1 MLASGRDDAGPL
13 LGRQAETQRLISL
26 LEGIED
32 GGAALVLQG
41 EPGIGKSR
49 LLGEAV
55 AAARERG
62 IAVLTTTGVQSEACL
77 GFAGLH
83 QLLRPVRAHATDLL
97 PIHQAALDAA
107 FGLIDGPAPEH
118 FRIAMATLDLLSE
131 VADDSPLLLIAEDAH
146 WLDRPTAAVLAFVAR
161 RLDSDPIVLLAATR
175 DGYDS
180 PLLAAGLPQHRIDGL
195 GHDASVSLLETT
207 AGALPAA
214 VRARILREAAGNPL
228 ALLELPISARQNADD
243 AAAGDLPLTAKL
255 ERAFAARASEL
266 PDETRLL
273 LLVAALSEQDDVTEV
288 LDAATLVSG
297 TPTTIEMLEPAVQ
310 AGIVELDFRSVRF
323 RHPLMRSAVRDSA
336 SVPQLRG
343 AHQAFAEIL
352 QADPDRRVWHRAAL
366 LTGPHEDVA
375 LELEEA
381 GRRARRRGALHA
393 AITAL
398 RRAAELSD
406 SAHRGRRLLSVG
418 ELAIELGQPQL
429 AVPLLREVDDRSGP
443 VERARAA
450 WIEEMISPPD
460 LGDEARIARV
470 VDAAE
475 RAGDAGDRDLHISLL
490 WLAVSRAWWT
500 DPGPAARRI
509 LVDAARRL
517 GGADHLDP
525 RVLAVY
531 TCADPPS
538 DAADLLPR
546 LQALAATRTLN
557 TEAVRMLGPA
567 ALVLG
572 AFDIAAG
579 FLASAA
585 DGARS
590 EGRLGQ
596 LPRML
601 VLHGIVAAFL
611 GSWDVAIPAGEE
623 ARRLATELGG
633 PLWIAGGETVV
644 SLVAGMR
651 GDAEAAERGAARAEQ
666 LGLAAGGKVTVAL
679 AQFGRVLSALGESRH
694 GDAYACARRLFDP
707 ADPAH
712 HPVVACWLI
721 GDLAEA
727 ALHAD
732 RVDEGRQR
740 LMQVE
745 ATAGPQP
752 AVWIEL
758 NLRRARALLA
768 PDEAEAQRCFDDALA
783 ADLGR
788 WPFQRARLLLA
799 YGEWL
804 RRRRRIAD
812 SRAPLRTARDIFDT
826 LGCTSWS
833 ARARRE
839 LRASGESSRRR
850 DPAARDQLT
859 AQELQIAQLAA
870 KGLSNREIGQQL
882 FVSHRTVGTH
892 LYRIFPKL
900 GITARSEL
908 SSALSATGALPR
920 H

>member
-1 MLASGRDDAGPL
+1 MLAAARDHAGPL
-13 LGRQAETQRLISL
+13 LGRDAETARLLSL
-26 LEGIED
+26 LSGLEEN
-32 GGAALVLQG
+32 GAALVLRG

-49 LLGEAV
+49 LLAEAV
-55 AAARERG
+55 AAARERD
-62 IAVLTTTGVQSEACL
+62 IAVLTTTGVQSEARL
-77 GFAGLH
+77 GFSGLH
-83 QLLRPVRAHATDLL
+83 QLLRPVRDRT
-97 PIHQAALDAA
+97 AALPEVHRTALEAA
-107 FGLIDGPAPEH
+107 FGLTDGPAPEH

-131 VADDSPLLLIAEDAH
+131 VANDGPLLVIAEDAH
-146 WLDRPTAAVLAFVAR
+146 WLDRPTADVLAFVAR
-161 RLDSDPIVLLAATR
+161 RLESDPIVLLAAIR

-195 GHDASVSLLETT
+195 DHHASVSLLETT
-207 AGALPAA
+207 AGRLPAA
-214 VRARILREAAGNPL
+214 VRDRILREAAGNPL

-243 AAAGDLPLTAKL
+243 AAAGELPLTAKL
-255 ERAFAARASEL
+255 ERAFAARVSEL

-273 LLVAALSEQDDVTEV
+273 LLVTALSERHDLNEIV
-288 LDAATLVSG
+288 DAASLVSE
-297 TPTTIEMLEPAVQ
+297 TSMRIETLEPAAQ
-310 AGIVELDFRSVRF
+310 AGIVELDVRSVRF
-323 RHPLMRSAVRDSA
+323 RHPLMRSAVLHSA
-336 SVPQLRG
+336 NVPQRRR
-343 AHQAFAEIL
+343 AHQAFADIL

-366 LTGPHEDVA
+366 LTGEHEDVA
-375 LELEEA
+375 VELEEA

-398 RRAAELSD
+398 RRAAELGD
-406 SAHRGRRLLSVG
+406 PAHRERRLLSVG

-429 AVPLLREVDDRSGP
+429 AAPLLREVDDHSGP

-450 WIEEMISPPD
+450 WIEEMINPPD

-475 RAGDAGDRDLHISLL
+475 RAGDAGERDLHISLL

-517 GGADHLDP
+517 GGAEHRDP

-531 TCADPPS
+531 TCADPPRH
-538 DAADLLPR
+538 AADVLPR
-546 LQALAATRTLN
+546 LQAVAATRTFD
-557 TEAVRMLGPA
+557 TESARQLGPA

-585 DGARS
+585 DGART

-596 LPRML
+596 LPRIL

-611 GSWDVAIPAGEE
+611 GEWDVAVPAGEE

-633 PLWIAGGETVV
+633 PLWIAGGETVL

-651 GDAEAAERGAARAEQ
+651 GDADAAERGAARAEQ

-694 GDAYACARRLFDP
+694 GDAYASARRLFDP

-732 RVDEGRQR
+732 YVEEGRQH
-740 LMQVE
+740 LAQVE
-745 ATAGPQP
+745 AMAGPRP

-758 NLRRARALLA
+758 NLRHARALLA
-768 PDEAEAQRCFDDALA
+768 PDETEAQRRFDEALA

-788 WPFQRARLLLA
+788 WPVQRARLLLA

-804 RRRRRIAD
+804 RRRRRTAE
-812 SRAPLRTARDIFDT
+812 SRAPLRSARDIFDT
-826 LGCTSWS
+826 LGCASWG

-859 AQELQIAQLAA
+859 AQELQIAHLAA
-870 KGLSNREIGQQL
+870 QGLSNREIGQQL

-900 GITARSEL
+900 GITSRGDVGA
-908 SSALSATGALPR
+908 ALSTTATPPR
-920 H
+920 Q

>member
-1 MLASGRDDAGPL
+1 MPASARDDVGPL
-13 LGRQAETQRLISL
+13 VGRQAETDWLISL
-26 LEGIED
+26 LEGVED
-32 GGAALVLQG
+32 RGAALVLRG

-49 LLGEAV
+49 LLAEAV
-55 AAARERG
+55 ATAYERG
-62 IAVLTTTGVQSEACL
+62 VTVLTTTGVQSEARL

-83 QLLRPVRAHATDLL
+83 QLLRPVRDRAAELP

-107 FGLIDGPAPEH
+107 FGLVDGPAPEH

-131 VADDSPLLLIAEDAH
+131 VADDTPLLLVVEDAH
-146 WLDRPTAAVLAFVAR
+146 WLDRPTAEVLAFVAR
-161 RLDSDPIVLLAATR
+161 RLDSDAIVLLAATR

-180 PLLAAGLPQHRIDGL
+180 PLLDAGLPQVRVDRL
-195 GHDASVSLLETT
+195 DDNASVSLLETT
-207 AGALPAA
+207 AGGLPAA
-214 VRARILREAAGNPL
+214 VRARVLREAAGNPL

-243 AAAGDLPLTAKL
+243 AAAGDLPLTERL
-255 ERAFAARASEL
+255 ERAFAARVSEL
-266 PDETRLL
+266 PEETRLL
-273 LLVAALSEQDDVTEV
+273 LLVTALSDQHDVSEM
-288 LDAATLVSG
+288 LEAAALVSG
-297 TPTTIEMLEPAVQ
+297 TPMTIEMLEPAVR
-310 AGIVELDFRSVRF
+310 AGIVELDVRSVRF
-323 RHPLMRSAVRDSA
+323 RHPLMRSAVRRSA
-336 SVPQLRG
+336 SVAQRRR
-343 AHQAFAEIL
+343 AHEAFADIL
-352 QADPDRRVWHRAAL
+352 QGDPDRRVWHRAAL
-366 LTGPHEDVA
+366 LGGAHEDVA

-381 GRRARRRGALHA
+381 GGRARRRGALHA
-393 AITAL
+393 AIAAL

-406 SAHRGRRLLSVG
+406 SAHRGRRLLAVG
-418 ELAIELGQPQL
+418 ELAIELGQPRL
-429 AVPLLREVDDRSGP
+429 AAPLLREADAHSGP
-443 VERARAA
+443 IDRARAA
-450 WIEEMISPPD
+450 WIEEMMSPPD

-475 RAGDAGDRDLHISLL
+475 RAGDAGDRELHISLL

-509 LVDAARRL
+509 LVDAASRL
-517 GGADHLDP
+517 GGADHPDP
-525 RVLAVY
+525 RVLAIY
-531 TCADPPS
+531 TCADPPRH
-538 DAADLLPR
+538 AADVLPR
-546 LQALAATRTLN
+546 LQDIATARTFDGDS
-557 TEAVRMLGPA
+557 ARQLGPA

-572 AFDIAAG
+572 ALDIAEG

-585 DGARS
+585 DGARTG
-590 EGRLGQ
+590 GRLGQ

-601 VLHGIVAAFL
+601 VLQGIVAALL
-611 GSWDVAIPAGEE
+611 GAWDVAIPAGEE

-651 GDAEAAERGAARAEQ
+651 GDADEAERGAARAEQ

-679 AQFGRVLSALGESRH
+679 AQFGRVASALGESRH
-694 GDAYACARRLFDP
+694 DDAYVYAQRLFDP

-732 RVDEGRQR
+732 RVDEGRIR
-740 LMQVE
+740 LVQVE
-745 ATAGPQP
+745 AMAGPRP

-758 NLRRARALLA
+758 NLRHARALLA
-768 PDEAEAQRCFDDALA
+768 RDETEAQRCFNDALA

-788 WPFQRARLLLA
+788 WPLQRARLLLA

-804 RRRRRIAD
+804 RRRRRVAE
-812 SRAPLRTARDIFDT
+812 SRAPLRTARDTFDT
-826 LGCTSWS
+826 LGCVSWS

-850 DPAARDQLT
+850 DPTARDQLT

-870 KGLSNREIGQQL
+870 TGLSNREIGQQL
-882 FVSHRTVGTH
+882 FVSHRTVSTH

-900 GITARSEL
+900 GITARGEL
-908 SSALSATGALPR
+908 GSALSATAAPPPP
-920 H
+920 